1 MERRSVGF
9 SETDELWVL
18 MVRELFGIACTF
30 KEVIANLISLFVGV
44 LILGFSDV
52 YSTSIHQRIAC

>member
-9 SETDELWVL
+9 SETDELW